1 MRFLGHTAKKPC
13 SVSRSL
19 GKLLFFGTCLLFSV
33 ALVWFARAGGY
44 DSDDVHLPPT
54 LLYWIGAVVGFLAL
68 LGYFYFRASLK
79 PSNWLVRASI
89 DRLVIKFRSHLNDH
103 FPDDDAVIV
112 VVPFTEIGWIRRA
125 RETLSN
131 PSSSGDGDRVESWT
145 YLDVKLSGG
154 DLDALGD
161 SLRTERGR
169 EAPKVGF
176 SRTKHHH
183 YPVRLVDDNIL
194 RIQWAGVSPRIKK
207 ALKILGKKLPVE
219 PDWKIRNAAW
229 EELGRQGVGRSN
241 PGPAGT
247 WRQNR
252 RHGSRED
259 EIRLQ
264 HYGSKEFH
272 RRDSEPVGRSR
283 RSDSAGRSRRSDSAG
298 RSRRTTP
305 QCR

>member
-1 MRFLGHTAKKPC
+1 MQFYTIHEIPRAYGQETVFRQ
-13 SVSRSL
+13 SVL

-103 FPDDDAVIV
+103 FPDDAAVIV

-229 EELGRQGVGRSN
+229 EELEGKELEDRILDLLERGDKIGATALVKTKYGYSTTEAKN
-241 PGPAGT
+241 FT
-247 WRQNR
+247 
-252 RHGSRED
+252 D
-259 EIRLQ
+259 EI
-264 HYGSKEFH
+264 
-272 RRDSEPVGRSR
+272 VSR
-283 RSDSAGRSRRSDSAG
+283 
-298 RSRRTTP
+298 
-305 QCR
+305 